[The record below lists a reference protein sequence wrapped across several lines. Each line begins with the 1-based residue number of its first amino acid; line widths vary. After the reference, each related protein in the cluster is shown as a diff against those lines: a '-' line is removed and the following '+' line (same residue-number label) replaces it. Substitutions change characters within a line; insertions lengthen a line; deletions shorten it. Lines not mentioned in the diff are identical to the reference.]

1 MQSGGVGQMKKQIVG
16 ILLVALSGCHVAGTA
31 TMVRTTRAWGELTL
45 SGTYLDRV
53 ADAVILMATHCDGPF
68 SVVDH
73 DSETGFTET
82 PSPEQ
87 TRVQFVCPAR
97 VETRRYRQAQQHR
110 TAGGERSTPRSL
122 VIPGSVTEAAP
133 AIALTASVTTA
144 ASPTALTTASP
155 TIASAEASEPP
166 ATSPALA
173 LSPPMPSQMSMSSSA
188 ASPSATSP
196 ATPSPP
202 D

>member
-97 VETRRYRQAQQHR
+97 VETRRYRQAQHR

-155 TIASAEASEPP
+155 TITSAEVSEPP